1 MRSILLPAAALA
13 LLTFCLP
20 DKNRGTR
27 DTGMAE
33 GVTDSAAA
41 GTQAAAPDAVLSQLY
56 LANTAEIQ
64 LSRLAARK
72 ASSPTVKRV
81 ATKLVADHV
90 QNREE
95 GLALAQKLN
104 LRLTPA
110 AGGDASTAD
119 SAAVPPELQGK
130 IGPDFDRAFVEHEIQ
145 EHQDNIEKIQSQL
158 LPAAQNPELK
168 AYLQKTLTAMHQHLA
183 SLKQVEPQPG

>member
-13 LLTFCLP
+13 LLTFCSP
-20 DKNRGTR
+20 DNNRGTR
-27 DTGMAE
+27 DTGTAE

-41 GTQAAAPDAVLSQLY
+41 GTEVATPDAVLSQLY
-56 LANTAEIQ
+56 LANTAEVQ

-72 ASSPTVKRV
+72 AS
-81 ATKLVADHV
+81 
-90 QNREE
+90 
-95 GLALAQKLN
+95 
-104 LRLTPA
+104 
-110 AGGDASTAD
+110 DASTAD

-130 IGPDFDRAFVEHEIQ
+130 IGPDFDVAFVEHEIQ
-145 EHQDNIEKIQSQL
+145 EHQGNIEKIQSQL

-168 AYLQKTLTAMHQHLA
+168 AYLQKTLTVMHQHLA